1 MNPNKLG
8 SAAPGGG
15 AEKTNSAAAEQNPV
29 KNFEVGKNSEKPK
42 TGAEIFELKMHQ
54 IADRRDMIEQ
64 MKMEGKLGFDDY
76 KTKKQ
81 ALDLVETKLTKL
93 YNIYENREVNEAE
106 REKELEI
113 QNRHLEENK
122 DSLRKLSQDKEL
134 PRGEKMKLMESFS
147 ERLVESSDKIEEIK
161 KAREMDERVYQ
172 LFGGKSGE
180 AAAKTETEEKT
191 EGQTEGQTEE
201 KTEKE
206 TEGKTE
212 EKTEKEAEE
221 KTEDKSE
228 ENTEEKIENK
238 TESQTEEKAKGKSEE
253 STEKSEA
260 PEKDEES
267 KASEKKPT
275 STFSWTGGVG
285 GPMFF
290 SGGSVPT
297 IKVNETVEGGAVG
310 NGTTENSKSENGTAG
325 NTTTEN
331 GTAGSKSGEGS
342 TSGSAE
348 SAGAKTEALNV
359 TQKEVLKQAEDKFF
373 QENLKTLGGARAA
386 NGYKEMDNRN
396 FLMPL
401 KKPEANDP
409 DLASFDERNKLHN
422 ESIEK
427 MKAFEAKFDLDQIK
441 LDVGRAV
448 GTGNLA
454 KEFAFGLYRIDASR
468 NELQKIIDSKRSS
481 EEEKR
486 KAAKELEML
495 DQVKEGFLE
504 NIGSHVGEKYSNEE
518 IASVP
523 ESERKNANRYLFL
536 QKVNGMM
543 KMPYNIALAH
553 ARMALSKA
561 GKIFKK

>member
-8 SAAPGGG
+8 SVAPGGG
-15 AEKTNSAAAEQNPV
+15 AEKTGNFTAEQNPV
-29 KNFEVGKNSEKPK
+29 KNFEVEKNSEKPK

-64 MKMEGKLGFDDY
+64 MKLDGKLGFDDY

-113 QNRHLEENK
+113 QNRHLEESK
-122 DSLRKLSQDKEL
+122 DSLRNLSQDKEL
-134 PRGEKMKLMESFS
+134 PRDEKMKLMESFS
-147 ERLVESSDKIEEIK
+147 QRLVESSDKIEEIK
-161 KAREMDERVYQ
+161 KAQEMDERVYQ

-180 AAAKTETEEKT
+180 VAAKTETEEKT
-191 EGQTEGQTEE
+191 EG

-206 TEGKTE
+206 IEG
-212 EKTEKEAEE
+212 

-238 TESQTEEKAKGKSEE
+238 TESQTEEKTEE
-253 STEKSEA
+253 STDK
-260 PEKDEES
+260 S
-267 KASEKKPT
+267 KASEKKPA

-290 SGGSVPT
+290 SGGSAPT
-297 IKVNETVEGGAVG
+297 VKVNKSAEGA
-310 NGTTENSKSENGTAG
+310 
-325 NTTTEN
+325 
-331 GTAGSKSGEGS
+331 
-342 TSGSAE
+342 GSAE
-348 SAGAKTEALNV
+348 TAGAKTEALNV

-373 QENLKTLGGARAA
+373 FENLKTLGGAMAA

-401 KKPEANDP
+401 KKPEAGDL

-427 MKAFEAKFDLDQIK
+427 MKAFESKFNLDKIK
-441 LDVGRAV
+441 TDVSRAIY
-448 GTGNLA
+448 TGNA
-454 KEFAFGLYRIDASR
+454 KLEFGIGLYRIDASR
-468 NELQKIIDSKRSS
+468 NELQSIIDDKRSS
-481 EEEKR
+481 EEEKQ
-486 KAAKELEML
+486 KAMEELAML

-504 NIGSHVGEKYSNEE
+504 NIGSHTGEKYSNEE
-518 IASVP
+518 YASVP
-523 ESERKNANRYLFL
+523 ESEKKNANGYLYL
-536 QKVNGMM
+536 QKVRQEM
-543 KMPYNIALAH
+543 KNPINILRAKF
-553 ARMALSKA
+553 RIMFGNKD
-561 GKIFKK
+561 KK

>member
-15 AEKTNSAAAEQNPV
+15 AEKVNSAAAEQNPV
-29 KNFEVGKNSEKPK
+29 KNFEVEKNLEKPK

-64 MKMEGKLGFDDY
+64 MKADGKLGFDDY

-81 ALDLVETKLTKL
+81 ALDLVENKLTKL
-93 YNIYENREVNEAE
+93 YNIYENRETNEAE

-113 QNRHLEENK
+113 QNRHLEESK

-134 PRGEKMKLMESFS
+134 PRDEKMKLMESFS

-180 AAAKTETEEKT
+180 VAAKTETEEKT
-191 EGQTEGQTEE
+191 EG

-206 TEGKTE
+206 IEG
-212 EKTEKEAEE
+212 

-238 TESQTEEKAKGKSEE
+238 TESQTEEKTEE
-253 STEKSEA
+253 STDK
-260 PEKDEES
+260 S
-267 KASEKKPT
+267 KASEKKPA

-290 SGGSVPT
+290 SGGSAPT
-297 IKVNETVEGGAVG
+297 VKVNKSVEGA
-310 NGTTENSKSENGTAG
+310 
-325 NTTTEN
+325 
-331 GTAGSKSGEGS
+331 
-342 TSGSAE
+342 GSAE
-348 SAGAKTEALNV
+348 TAGAKTEALNV
-359 TQKEVLKQAEDKFF
+359 TQKEVLRQAEDKFF
-373 QENLKTLGGARAA
+373 QENLKTLGGAMAA

-409 DLASFDERNKLHN
+409 DLAYFDERNKLHN

-427 MKAFEAKFDLDQIK
+427 MKAFEKKFDLDQIK

-448 GTGNLA
+448 YTGNVA
-454 KEFAFGLYRIDASR
+454 KEFGIGLYRIDTSR
-468 NELQKIIDSKRSS
+468 NELQKIIDDKRSS
-481 EEEKR
+481 EEEKQ
-486 KAAKELEML
+486 KAMKELEML

-523 ESERKNANRYLFL
+523 ESERKNANRYLFFK
-536 QKVNGMM
+536 KVKGEMRN
-543 KMPYNIALAH
+543 PYNIALTH

-561 GKIFKK
+561 SKILKK

>member
-15 AEKTNSAAAEQNPV
+15 AEKTGNFTAEQNPV
-29 KNFEVGKNSEKPK
+29 KNFEVEKNSEKPK

-64 MKMEGKLGFDDY
+64 MKLDGKLGFDDY

-113 QNRHLEENK
+113 QNRHLEESK
-122 DSLRKLSQDKEL
+122 DSLRNLSQDKEL
-134 PRGEKMKLMESFS
+134 PRDEKIKLMESFS
-147 ERLVESSDKIEEIK
+147 QRLVESSDKIEEIK

-180 AAAKTETEEKT
+180 VAKTEGKIGGKAEDKPEEKT
-191 EGQTEGQTEE
+191 ES
-201 KTEKE
+201 
-206 TEGKTE
+206 KTE
-212 EKTEKEAEE
+212 EKPEN
-221 KTEDKSE
+221 KT
-228 ENTEEKIENK
+228 ENK
-238 TESQTEEKAKGKSEE
+238 TESQTEEKTEGKTEE
-253 STEKSEA
+253 SGEKSDA
-260 PEKDEES
+260 P
-267 KASEKKPT
+267 EKKPT
-275 STFSWTGGVG
+275 STFSWTGGMG

-290 SGGSVPT
+290 SGGSAPT
-297 IKVNETVEGGAVG
+297 VKVNKAAEGA
-310 NGTTENSKSENGTAG
+310 
-325 NTTTEN
+325 
-331 GTAGSKSGEGS
+331 
-342 TSGSAE
+342 GSAE

-373 QENLKTLGGARAA
+373 QENLKTLGGAMAA

-401 KKPEANDP
+401 KKPEAGDL

-427 MKAFEAKFDLDQIK
+427 MKAFEAKFNLDNIK
-441 LDVGRAV
+441 TDVSRAIY
-448 GTGNLA
+448 TGNA
-454 KEFAFGLYRIDASR
+454 KLEFGIGLYRIDASR
-468 NELQKIIDSKRSS
+468 NELQNIIDDKRSS
-481 EEEKR
+481 EEEKQ
-486 KAAKELEML
+486 KAIKELEML

-504 NIGSHVGEKYSNEE
+504 NIGSHTGEKYSNEE
-518 IASVP
+518 YASVP
-523 ESERKNANRYLFL
+523 ESEKKNANGYLYL
-536 QKVNGMM
+536 QKVRQEM
-543 KMPYNIALAH
+543 KNPINILRAKF
-553 ARMALSKA
+553 RIMFGNKD
-561 GKIFKK
+561 KK

>member
-15 AEKTNSAAAEQNPV
+15 AEKTGNFTAEQNPV
-29 KNFEVGKNSEKPK
+29 KNFEVEKNSEKPK

-64 MKMEGKLGFDDY
+64 MKADGKLGFDDY

-81 ALDLVETKLTKL
+81 ALDLVENKLTKL
-93 YNIYENREVNEAE
+93 YNIYENREANEAE

-113 QNRHLEENK
+113 QNRHLEEGK

-134 PRGEKMKLMESFS
+134 PRNEKMKLMESFS
-147 ERLVESSDKIEEIK
+147 QRLVESSDKIEEIR

-180 AAAKTETEEKT
+180 EKPNTETKEKAEGKSEEKT
-191 EGQTEGQTEE
+191 
-201 KTEKE
+201 KKE
-206 TEGKTE
+206 TEVKTE
-212 EKTEKEAEE
+212 EK
-221 KTEDKSE
+221 
-228 ENTEEKIENK
+228 TEEKIENK
-238 TESQTEEKAKGKSEE
+238 TESQTEEKTEGKSEE
-253 STEKSEA
+253 SSEKSEA
-260 PEKDEES
+260 PD
-267 KASEKKPT
+267 KKPT

-285 GPMFF
+285 GPMFY
-290 SGGSVPT
+290 SGASAPMV
-297 IKVNETVEGGAVG
+297 KVNKTVENSTTGNGTSENSKAG
-310 NGTTENSKSENGTAG
+310 NGTTENGTTGGKS
-325 NTTTEN
+325 
-331 GTAGSKSGEGS
+331 SEGS
-342 TSGSAE
+342 ASGSAE
-348 SAGAKTEALNV
+348 SASAKTEALNV
-359 TQKEVLKQAEDKFF
+359 TQKEVLKQAEEKFF
-373 QENLKTLGGARAA
+373 FENLKTLGGAMAA

-401 KKPEANDP
+401 KKPEAGDP

-468 NELQKIIDSKRSS
+468 NELQKIIDDKRSS
-481 EEEKR
+481 EEEKQ
-486 KAAKELEML
+486 KAMKELEML

-504 NIGSHVGEKYSNEE
+504 NIGSHTGEKYSNEE

-523 ESERKNANRYLFL
+523 ENERKNANRYLFL

-543 KMPYNIALAH
+543 KMPHNILLAH
-553 ARMALSKA
+553 ARMALTKA

>member
-64 MKMEGKLGFDDY
+64 MKLDGKLGFDDY

-81 ALDLVETKLTKL
+81 ALDLVENKLTKL
-93 YNIYENREVNEAE
+93 YNIYENREANEAE

-113 QNRHLEENK
+113 QNRHLEESK

-134 PRGEKMKLMESFS
+134 TRDEKMKLMESFS

-180 AAAKTETEEKT
+180 VAAKTETEEKV
-191 EGQTEGQTEE
+191 ERQTEGQAEGQAEE

-206 TEGKTE
+206 IEG
-212 EKTEKEAEE
+212 

-238 TESQTEEKAKGKSEE
+238 TESQTEEKTEGKTEE
-253 STEKSEA
+253 TSEKSE
-260 PEKDEES
+260 
-267 KASEKKPT
+267 ASEKKPA

-290 SGGSVPT
+290 SGGSAPT
-297 IKVNETVEGGAVG
+297 VKVNKTVENSTTGNGTSENSKAG
-310 NGTTENSKSENGTAG
+310 NGTTENGTTG
-325 NTTTEN
+325 
-331 GTAGSKSGEGS
+331 GKSGEGS
-342 TSGSAE
+342 ASGSAE
-348 SAGAKTEALNV
+348 SAGAKTETLNV
-359 TQKEVLKQAEDKFF
+359 TQKEVLKQTEDKFF
-373 QENLKTLGGARAA
+373 QENLKTLGGAMAA

-401 KKPEANDP
+401 KKPEANDA

-427 MKAFEAKFDLDQIK
+427 MKAFEKKFDLDQIK

-448 GTGNLA
+448 YTGNVA
-454 KEFAFGLYRIDASR
+454 KEFGIGLYRIDVSR

-481 EEEKR
+481 EEER
-486 KAAKELEML
+486 QKAMKELEML

-504 NIGSHVGEKYSNEE
+504 NIDSHVGEKYSNEE

-523 ESERKNANRYLFL
+523 ENERKNANRYLFL

-543 KMPYNIALAH
+543 NMPHNILLAH

-561 GKIFKK
+561 SKILKK

>member
-15 AEKTNSAAAEQNPV
+15 AEKVNIAAAEQNPV
-29 KNFEVGKNSEKPK
+29 KNFEVEKNSEKPK
-42 TGAEIFELKMHQ
+42 TGAEIFEMKMHQ

-93 YNIYENREVNEAE
+93 YDIYENRETNEAE

-147 ERLVESSDKIEEIK
+147 QRLVESSDKIEEIK

-180 AAAKTETEEKT
+180 VAAKTETEEKT
-191 EGQTEGQTEE
+191 EG

-206 TEGKTE
+206 TE
-212 EKTEKEAEE
+212 EKTEDTVEG

-238 TESQTEEKAKGKSEE
+238 TESQTEEKTEGKSEE
-253 STEKSEA
+253 SSEKSEA
-260 PEKDEES
+260 PD
-267 KASEKKPT
+267 KKPT

-285 GPMFF
+285 GPMFY
-290 SGGSVPT
+290 SGASAPT
-297 IKVNETVEGGAVG
+297 VKVNKTVENSTTG
-310 NGTTENSKSENGTAG
+310 NGTSENSKAGNGTIENGTTG
-325 NTTTEN
+325 
-331 GTAGSKSGEGS
+331 GKSSEGS
-342 TSGSAE
+342 ASGSAE

-359 TQKEVLKQAEDKFF
+359 TQKEVLKQAEEKFF
-373 QENLKTLGGARAA
+373 FENLKTLGGAMAA

-401 KKPEANDP
+401 KKPEAGDP

-468 NELQKIIDSKRSS
+468 NELQKIIDDKRSS
-481 EEEKR
+481 EEEKQ
-486 KAAKELEML
+486 KAMKELEML

-504 NIGSHVGEKYSNEE
+504 NIGSHTGEKYSNEE

-523 ESERKNANRYLFL
+523 ENERKNANRYLFL

-543 KMPYNIALAH
+543 KMPHNILLAH
-553 ARMALSKA
+553 ARMALTKA

>member
-64 MKMEGKLGFDDY
+64 MKLDGKLGFDDY

-113 QNRHLEENK
+113 QNRHLEESK
-122 DSLRKLSQDKEL
+122 DSLRNLSQDKEL
-134 PRGEKMKLMESFS
+134 PRDEKMKLMESFS

-180 AAAKTETEEKT
+180 EKPKAETEEKSEGKTEKDTEEKT
-191 EGQTEGQTEE
+191 EEKSEGNTENKDEE
-201 KTEKE
+201 KTEN
-206 TEGKTE
+206 KT
-212 EKTEKEAEE
+212 
-221 KTEDKSE
+221 
-228 ENTEEKIENK
+228 ENK

-260 PEKDEES
+260 PEK
-267 KASEKKPT
+267 KPT

-285 GPMFF
+285 GPMFY
-290 SGGSVPT
+290 SGASAPT
-297 IKVNETVEGGAVG
+297 VKVNKTVENSTTGNGTSENSKAG
-310 NGTTENSKSENGTAG
+310 NGTTENGTTGGKS
-325 NTTTEN
+325 
-331 GTAGSKSGEGS
+331 SEGS
-342 TSGSAE
+342 ASGSAE
-348 SAGAKTEALNV
+348 TAGAKTEALNV

-373 QENLKTLGGARAA
+373 QENLKTLGGAMAA

-409 DLASFDERNKLHN
+409 DFASFEERNKLHN

-427 MKAFEAKFDLDQIK
+427 MKAFEKKFDLDQIK

-448 GTGNLA
+448 YTGNVA
-454 KEFAFGLYRIDASR
+454 KEFGIGLYRIDASR
-468 NELQKIIDSKRSS
+468 NELQKIIDDKRSS
-481 EEEKR
+481 EEEKQ
-486 KAAKELEML
+486 KAIKELEML

-536 QKVNGMM
+536 QKVNGIM
-543 KMPYNIALAH
+543 KMPHNILLAH
-553 ARMALSKA
+553 ARMALTKA

>member
-15 AEKTNSAAAEQNPV
+15 AEKVNSAAAEQNPV
-29 KNFEVGKNSEKPK
+29 KNFEVEKNLEKPK

-64 MKMEGKLGFDDY
+64 MKLEGKLGFDDY

-81 ALDLVETKLTKL
+81 ALDLVENKLTKL

-113 QNRHLEENK
+113 QNRHFEESK

-134 PRGEKMKLMESFS
+134 PRDEKMKLMESFS

-180 AAAKTETEEKT
+180 VAAKTETEEKT
-191 EGQTEGQTEE
+191 EG

-206 TEGKTE
+206 IEG
-212 EKTEKEAEE
+212 

-238 TESQTEEKAKGKSEE
+238 TESQTEEKTEGKTEE
-253 STEKSEA
+253 TSEKSEA
-260 PEKDEES
+260 P
-267 KASEKKPT
+267 EKKPT

-285 GPMFF
+285 GPMFY
-290 SGGSVPT
+290 SGASAPT
-297 IKVNETVEGGAVG
+297 VKVNKTVEGGTTG
-310 NGTTENSKSENGTAG
+310 DGTSENSKAENSTAG

-331 GTAGSKSGEGS
+331 STAGGKSGEGS
-342 TSGSAE
+342 ASGSAE
-348 SAGAKTEALNV
+348 SAGAKTETLNV

-373 QENLKTLGGARAA
+373 QENLKTLGGAMAA

-409 DLASFDERNKLHN
+409 DFASFEERNKLHN

-448 GTGNLA
+448 TGNVA

-468 NELQKIIDSKRSS
+468 NELQKIIDDKRSS
-481 EEEKR
+481 EEEKQ
-486 KAAKELEML
+486 KAMQELEML
-495 DQVKEGFLE
+495 DQVKAGFLE

-523 ESERKNANRYLFL
+523 ENERKNANRYLFL
-536 QKVNGMM
+536 QKVNGIM
-543 KMPYNIALAH
+543 KMPHNIALAH
-553 ARMALSKA
+553 ARMALTKA
-561 GKIFKK
+561 SKIFKK

>member
-8 SAAPGGG
+8 NAAPGGG

-64 MKMEGKLGFDDY
+64 MKLDGKLGFDDY

-81 ALDLVETKLTKL
+81 ALDLVETKLMKL

-106 REKELEI
+106 REKELEV
-113 QNRHLEENK
+113 QNRHLEESK

-134 PRGEKMKLMESFS
+134 TRDEKMKLMESFS
-147 ERLVESSDKIEEIK
+147 GRLVESSDKIEEIK

-180 AAAKTETEEKT
+180 DKPKTETKEKT

-206 TEGKTE
+206 TEGKSE
-212 EKTEKEAEE
+212 EK
-221 KTEDKSE
+221 
-228 ENTEEKIENK
+228 TEEKIENK
-238 TESQTEEKAKGKSEE
+238 TESQTEEKTEE
-253 STEKSEA
+253 STDK
-260 PEKDEES
+260 S
-267 KASEKKPT
+267 KASEKKPA

-285 GPMFF
+285 GPMFY
-290 SGGSVPT
+290 SGASAPT
-297 IKVNETVEGGAVG
+297 VKVNKTVENSTTG
-310 NGTTENSKSENGTAG
+310 NGTSENSKAGNGTIENGTTG
-325 NTTTEN
+325 
-331 GTAGSKSGEGS
+331 GKSSEGS
-342 TSGSAE
+342 ASGSAE

-373 QENLKTLGGARAA
+373 QENLKTLGGAMAA

-427 MKAFEAKFDLDQIK
+427 MKAFEKKFDLDQIK

-448 GTGNLA
+448 YTGNVA
-454 KEFAFGLYRIDASR
+454 KEFGIGLYRIDVSR

-481 EEEKR
+481 EEEKQ
-486 KAAKELEML
+486 KAMKELEML

-536 QKVNGMM
+536 KKVKGEMRN
-543 KMPYNIALAH
+543 PYNIALTH
-553 ARMALSKA
+553 ARMALTKA

>member
-8 SAAPGGG
+8 SVAPGGG
-15 AEKTNSAAAEQNPV
+15 AEKTSNFMAEQNPV
-29 KNFEVGKNSEKPK
+29 KNFEAGKNSEKPK
-42 TGAEIFELKMHQ
+42 TGAEIFEMKMHQ
-54 IADRRDMIEQ
+54 IADRRDMIER

-93 YNIYENREVNEAE
+93 YDIYENREVNEAE

-113 QNRHLEENK
+113 QNRHLEESK
-122 DSLRKLSQDKEL
+122 DSLRNLSQDKEL
-134 PRGEKMKLMESFS
+134 PRDEKMKLMESFS
-147 ERLVESSDKIEEIK
+147 QRLVDSSERIEEIK

-180 AAAKTETEEKT
+180 AVAKTETKEKA
-191 EGQTEGQTEE
+191 EG

-206 TEGKTE
+206 T
-212 EKTEKEAEE
+212 EE

-228 ENTEEKIENK
+228 GKTENKTENK
-238 TESQTEEKAKGKSEE
+238 TESQTEEKTEGKSEE

-267 KASEKKPT
+267 KAPEKKPT
-275 STFSWTGGVG
+275 RTFAWNGGVG
-285 GPMFF
+285 GPVFY
-290 SGGSVPT
+290 SGMSAPSVK
-297 IKVNETVEGGAVG
+297 INK
-310 NGTTENSKSENGTAG
+310 TTENST
-325 NTTTEN
+325 
-331 GTAGSKSGEGS
+331 
-342 TSGSAE
+342 
-348 SAGAKTEALNV
+348 AGAKSEALNE
-359 TQKEVLKQAEDKFF
+359 TQKNVLKQAEDKFF
-373 QENLKTLGGARAA
+373 YENLKTLGGAMAA

-401 KKPEANDP
+401 KKPEAGSS

-441 LDVGRAV
+441 LDVGRALY
-448 GTGNLA
+448 TGNMKL
-454 KEFAFGLYRIDASR
+454 EFGIGLYRIDASR
-468 NELQKIIDSKRSS
+468 NELQKIIDDKRSS
-481 EEEKR
+481 EEEKQ
-486 KAAKELEML
+486 KAIKELEML
-495 DQVKEGFLE
+495 DRVKEGFVE
-504 NIGSHVGEKYSNEE
+504 NIGSHTGEKYSDEE
-518 IASVP
+518 YASVP
-523 ESERKNANRYLFL
+523 ENEKKNANGYLYL
-536 QKVNGMM
+536 KKVERMM
-543 KMPYNIALAH
+543 KLPHNILLAH

>member
-15 AEKTNSAAAEQNPV
+15 AEKTGNFTAEQNPV
-29 KNFEVGKNSEKPK
+29 KNFEVEKNSEKPK

-64 MKMEGKLGFDDY
+64 MKLDGKLGFDDY

-113 QNRHLEENK
+113 QNRHLEESK

-134 PRGEKMKLMESFS
+134 PRGEKMKLMENFS
-147 ERLVESSDKIEEIK
+147 QRLVESSDKIEEIK

-180 AAAKTETEEKT
+180 VAAKTETEEKT
-191 EGQTEGQTEE
+191 EG

-206 TEGKTE
+206 IEG
-212 EKTEKEAEE
+212 

-238 TESQTEEKAKGKSEE
+238 TESQTEEKTEGKTEE
-253 STEKSEA
+253 TSEKSEA
-260 PEKDEES
+260 P
-267 KASEKKPT
+267 EKKPT

-285 GPMFF
+285 GPMFY
-290 SGGSVPT
+290 SGASAPT
-297 IKVNETVEGGAVG
+297 VKVNKTVEGGTTG
-310 NGTTENSKSENGTAG
+310 DGTSENSKAENSTAG

-331 GTAGSKSGEGS
+331 STAGGKSGEGS
-342 TSGSAE
+342 ASGSAE
-348 SAGAKTEALNV
+348 SAGAKTETLNV

-373 QENLKTLGGARAA
+373 QENLKTLGGAMAA

-427 MKAFEAKFDLDQIK
+427 MKAFEKKFDLDQIK

-448 GTGNLA
+448 YTGNVA
-454 KEFAFGLYRIDASR
+454 KEFGIGLYRIDVSR
-468 NELQKIIDSKRSS
+468 NELQKIIDDKRSS
-481 EEEKR
+481 EEEKQ
-486 KAAKELEML
+486 KAMKELEML

-504 NIGSHVGEKYSNEE
+504 NIGSHTGEKYSNEE

-523 ESERKNANRYLFL
+523 ENERKNANRYLFL
-536 QKVNGMM
+536 QKVKGEMRN
-543 KMPYNIALAH
+543 PYNIALTH

-561 GKIFKK
+561 SKILKK

>member
-15 AEKTNSAAAEQNPV
+15 AEKTGNFTAEQNPV
-29 KNFEVGKNSEKPK
+29 KNFEVEKNSEKPK

-64 MKMEGKLGFDDY
+64 MKLDGKLGFDDY

-113 QNRHLEENK
+113 QNRHLEESK

-134 PRGEKMKLMESFS
+134 PRGEKMKLMENFS
-147 ERLVESSDKIEEIK
+147 QRLVESSDKIEEIK
-161 KAREMDERVYQ
+161 KTREMDERVYQ
-172 LFGGKSGE
+172 LFGGKSSE
-180 AAAKTETEEKT
+180 EKPKTETKEKTEGQAEKKTEKETEEKT
-191 EGQTEGQTEE
+191 EDTVEG
-201 KTEKE
+201 
-206 TEGKTE
+206 
-212 EKTEKEAEE
+212 

-238 TESQTEEKAKGKSEE
+238 TEGQTEEKTEGKSEE
-253 STEKSEA
+253 SSEKSEA
-260 PEKDEES
+260 PD
-267 KASEKKPT
+267 KKPT

-285 GPMFF
+285 GPMFY
-290 SGGSVPT
+290 SGASAPMV
-297 IKVNETVEGGAVG
+297 KVNKTVENSTTG
-310 NGTTENSKSENGTAG
+310 NGTSENSKAGNGTIENGTTG
-325 NTTTEN
+325 
-331 GTAGSKSGEGS
+331 GKSSEGS
-342 TSGSAE
+342 ASGSAE

-373 QENLKTLGGARAA
+373 QENLKTLGGAMAA

-401 KKPEANDP
+401 KKPEAGSP
-409 DLASFDERNKLHN
+409 DFASFEERNKLHN

-427 MKAFEAKFDLDQIK
+427 MKTFEKKFDLDQIK

-448 GTGNLA
+448 YTGNVA
-454 KEFAFGLYRIDASR
+454 KEFGIGLYRIDASR
-468 NELQKIIDSKRSS
+468 NELQKIIDDKRSS
-481 EEEKR
+481 EEEKQ
-486 KAAKELEML
+486 KAMKELEML

-536 QKVNGMM
+536 KKVKGEMRN
-543 KMPYNIALAH
+543 PYNIALTH

-561 GKIFKK
+561 SKILKK

>member
-15 AEKTNSAAAEQNPV
+15 AEKTGNFTAEQNPV
-29 KNFEVGKNSEKPK
+29 KNFEAEKNLEKPK

-64 MKMEGKLGFDDY
+64 MKLDGKLGFDDY

-93 YNIYENREVNEAE
+93 YNIYENRETNEAE

-113 QNRHLEENK
+113 QNRHLEESK

-134 PRGEKMKLMESFS
+134 PRDEKMKLMESFS
-147 ERLVESSDKIEEIK
+147 QRLVDSTDKIEEIK

-180 AAAKTETEEKT
+180 AAKTESKT
-191 EGQTEGQTEE
+191 EGKSEGKTEG
-201 KTEKE
+201 KTED
-206 TEGKTE
+206 KTE
-212 EKTEKEAEE
+212 EKTENKTGNKTESQAEE
-221 KTEDKSE
+221 KTE
-228 ENTEEKIENK
+228 
-238 TESQTEEKAKGKSEE
+238 GKSEE

-260 PEKDEES
+260 P
-267 KASEKKPT
+267 EKKPT

-285 GPMFF
+285 GPMFY
-290 SGGSVPT
+290 SGMGAPSVK
-297 IKVNETVEGGAVG
+297 INK
-310 NGTTENSKSENGTAG
+310 TTENATGSSEPTG
-325 NTTTEN
+325 NNE
-331 GTAGSKSGEGS
+331 GIGGGSSERTGNSGEG
-342 TSGSAE
+342 TVSGSVE
-348 SAGAKTEALNV
+348 STGAKSEALNEV
-359 TQKEVLKQAEDKFF
+359 QKNVLKQAEEKFF
-373 QENLKTLGGARAA
+373 QENLKTLGGAMAA

-409 DLASFDERNKLHN
+409 DFASFEERNKLHN

-427 MKAFEAKFDLDQIK
+427 MKAFEKKFDLDQIK

-468 NELQKIIDSKRSS
+468 NELQKIIDDKRSS
-481 EEEKR
+481 EEEKQ
-486 KAAKELEML
+486 KAMKELEML

-504 NIGSHVGEKYSNEE
+504 NIGSHTGEKYSNEE

-523 ESERKNANRYLFL
+523 ENERKNANRYLFL

-543 KMPYNIALAH
+543 KMPHNILLAH
-553 ARMALSKA
+553 ARMALTKA

>member
-15 AEKTNSAAAEQNPV
+15 AEKTGNFTAEQNPV
-29 KNFEVGKNSEKPK
+29 KNFEVEKNSEKPK

-147 ERLVESSDKIEEIK
+147 QRLVESSDKIEEIK

-172 LFGGKSGE
+172 LFGGKSSE
-180 AAAKTETEEKT
+180 EKPKTETKEKTEGQAEKKTEKETEEKT
-191 EGQTEGQTEE
+191 EDTVEG
-201 KTEKE
+201 
-206 TEGKTE
+206 
-212 EKTEKEAEE
+212 

-238 TESQTEEKAKGKSEE
+238 TESQTEEKTEE
-253 STEKSEA
+253 LTDK
-260 PEKDEES
+260 S
-267 KASEKKPT
+267 KASEKKPA

-290 SGGSVPT
+290 SGGSAPT
-297 IKVNETVEGGAVG
+297 VKVNKTVENSTTG
-310 NGTTENSKSENGTAG
+310 NGTPENSTTENATAG
-325 NTTTEN
+325 NGTTEN
-331 GTAGSKSGEGS
+331 GTAGGKSGEGS
-342 TSGSAE
+342 ASGSAE

-373 QENLKTLGGARAA
+373 QENLKTLGGAMAA

-401 KKPEANDP
+401 KKPEAGSP

-427 MKAFEAKFDLDQIK
+427 MKTFEKKFDLDQIK

-448 GTGNLA
+448 YTGNVA
-454 KEFAFGLYRIDASR
+454 KEFGIGLYRIDTSR
-468 NELQKIIDSKRSS
+468 NELQKIIDDKRSS
-481 EEEKR
+481 EEER
-486 KAAKELEML
+486 QKAMKELEML

-504 NIGSHVGEKYSNEE
+504 NIGSHTGEKYSNEE

-536 QKVNGMM
+536 QKVNGIM
-543 KMPYNIALAH
+543 KMPHNILLAH
-553 ARMALSKA
+553 ARMALTKA

>member
-15 AEKTNSAAAEQNPV
+15 AEKTGNFTAEQNPV
-29 KNFEVGKNSEKPK
+29 KNFEVEKNSEKPK

-147 ERLVESSDKIEEIK
+147 QRLVESSDKIEEIK

-172 LFGGKSGE
+172 LFGGKSSE
-180 AAAKTETEEKT
+180 EKPKTETKEKTEGQAEKKTEKETEEKT
-191 EGQTEGQTEE
+191 EDTVEG
-201 KTEKE
+201 
-206 TEGKTE
+206 
-212 EKTEKEAEE
+212 

-238 TESQTEEKAKGKSEE
+238 TESQTEEKTEGKSEE
-253 STEKSEA
+253 SSEKSEA
-260 PEKDEES
+260 PD
-267 KASEKKPT
+267 KKPT

-285 GPMFF
+285 GPMFY
-290 SGGSVPT
+290 SGASAPMV
-297 IKVNETVEGGAVG
+297 KVNKTVENSTTG
-310 NGTTENSKSENGTAG
+310 NGTSENSKAENSTAG

-331 GTAGSKSGEGS
+331 STAGGKSGEGS
-342 TSGSAE
+342 ASGSAE

-373 QENLKTLGGARAA
+373 QENLKTLGGAMAA

-401 KKPEANDP
+401 KKPEAGSP

-427 MKAFEAKFDLDQIK
+427 MKAFEKKFDLDKIK

-448 GTGNLA
+448 YTGNVA
-454 KEFAFGLYRIDASR
+454 KEFGIGLYRIDASR
-468 NELQKIIDSKRSS
+468 NELQKIIDDKRSS
-481 EEEKR
+481 EEEKQ
-486 KAAKELEML
+486 KAMKELEML

-523 ESERKNANRYLFL
+523 ENERKNANRYLFL
-536 QKVNGMM
+536 KKVKGEMRN
-543 KMPYNIALAH
+543 PYNIALTH

-561 GKIFKK
+561 SKIIKK

>member
-15 AEKTNSAAAEQNPV
+15 AEKTGNFTAEQNPV
-29 KNFEVGKNSEKPK
+29 KNFEVEKNSEKPK

-64 MKMEGKLGFDDY
+64 MKLDGKLGFDDY

-113 QNRHLEENK
+113 QNRHLEESK

-134 PRGEKMKLMESFS
+134 PRGEKMKLMENFS
-147 ERLVESSDKIEEIK
+147 QRLVESSDKIEEIK

-180 AAAKTETEEKT
+180 VAAKTETEEKT
-191 EGQTEGQTEE
+191 EG

-206 TEGKTE
+206 IEG
-212 EKTEKEAEE
+212 

-238 TESQTEEKAKGKSEE
+238 TDSQTEEKTEE
-253 STEKSEA
+253 STDK
-260 PEKDEES
+260 S
-267 KASEKKPT
+267 KASEKKPA

-290 SGGSVPT
+290 SGGSAPT
-297 IKVNETVEGGAVG
+297 VKVNKSVEGA
-310 NGTTENSKSENGTAG
+310 
-325 NTTTEN
+325 
-331 GTAGSKSGEGS
+331 
-342 TSGSAE
+342 GSAE
-348 SAGAKTEALNV
+348 TAGAKTEALNV

-373 QENLKTLGGARAA
+373 QENLKTLGGAMAA

-427 MKAFEAKFDLDQIK
+427 MKAFEKKFDLDQIK

-448 GTGNLA
+448 YTGNVA
-454 KEFAFGLYRIDASR
+454 KEFGIGLYRIDVSR

-481 EEEKR
+481 EEEKQ
-486 KAAKELEML
+486 KAMKELEML

-536 QKVNGMM
+536 KKVKGEMRN
-543 KMPYNIALAH
+543 PYNIALTH

-561 GKIFKK
+561 SKILKK

>member
-15 AEKTNSAAAEQNPV
+15 AEKTGNFTAEQNPV
-29 KNFEVGKNSEKPK
+29 KNFEVEKNSEKPK
-42 TGAEIFELKMHQ
+42 TGAEIFEMKMHQ

-64 MKMEGKLGFDDY
+64 MKLEGKLGFDDY

-81 ALDLVETKLTKL
+81 ALDLVENKLTKL

-113 QNRHLEENK
+113 QNRHFEESK

-147 ERLVESSDKIEEIK
+147 QRLVESSDKIEEIK

-191 EGQTEGQTEE
+191 EG
-201 KTEKE
+201 
-206 TEGKTE
+206 
-212 EKTEKEAEE
+212 KTEKEAEE

-228 ENTEEKIENK
+228 EKTEEKIENK
-238 TESQTEEKAKGKSEE
+238 TESQTEES
-253 STEKSEA
+253 SEKSEA
-260 PEKDEES
+260 P
-267 KASEKKPT
+267 EKKPT

-285 GPMFF
+285 GPMFY
-290 SGGSVPT
+290 SGGNVPSVK
-297 IKVNETVEGGAVG
+297 INK
-310 NGTTENSKSENGTAG
+310 
-325 NTTTEN
+325 TTEN
-331 GTAGSKSGEGS
+331 GTGSGESTGNSEGVGSGSSERTGTSGEGVAPGSVES
-342 TSGSAE
+342 TGVKS
-348 SAGAKTEALNV
+348 EALNEA
-359 TQKEVLKQAEDKFF
+359 QKNVLKQAEDKFF
-373 QENLKTLGGARAA
+373 QENLKTLGGAMAA

-401 KKPEANDP
+401 KKPEANSP

-427 MKAFEAKFDLDQIK
+427 MKAFEKKFDLGQIK

-448 GTGNLA
+448 YTGNVGR
-454 KEFAFGLYRIDASR
+454 EFGIGLYRIDASR
-468 NELQKIIDSKRSS
+468 NELQKIIDDKRSS
-481 EEEKR
+481 EEEKQ
-486 KAAKELEML
+486 KAIKELEML

-536 QKVNGMM
+536 QKVNGIM
-543 KMPYNIALAH
+543 KMPHNILLAH
-553 ARMALSKA
+553 ARMALTKA

>member
-15 AEKTNSAAAEQNPV
+15 AEKVNSAAAEQNPV
-29 KNFEVGKNSEKPK
+29 KNFEAEKNSEKPK
-42 TGAEIFELKMHQ
+42 TGAEIFEMKMHQ

-147 ERLVESSDKIEEIK
+147 QRLVESSDKIEEIK

-172 LFGGKSGE
+172 LFGGKSSE
-180 AAAKTETEEKT
+180 EKPKTETKEKTEGQAEKKTEKETEEKT
-191 EGQTEGQTEE
+191 EDTVEG
-201 KTEKE
+201 
-206 TEGKTE
+206 
-212 EKTEKEAEE
+212 

-238 TESQTEEKAKGKSEE
+238 TESQTEES
-253 STEKSEA
+253 SEKSEA
-260 PEKDEES
+260 P
-267 KASEKKPT
+267 EKKPT

-285 GPMFF
+285 GPMFY
-290 SGGSVPT
+290 SGASAPT
-297 IKVNETVEGGAVG
+297 VKVNKTVEGGTTG
-310 NGTTENSKSENGTAG
+310 DGTSENSKAENSTAG

-331 GTAGSKSGEGS
+331 STAGGKSGEGS
-342 TSGSAE
+342 ASGSAE

-373 QENLKTLGGARAA
+373 QENLKTLGGAMAA

-401 KKPEANDP
+401 KKPEAGSP

-427 MKAFEAKFDLDQIK
+427 MKAFEKKFDLDQIK

-448 GTGNLA
+448 YTGNVA
-454 KEFAFGLYRIDASR
+454 KEFGIGLYRIDVSR

-481 EEEKR
+481 EEEKQ
-486 KAAKELEML
+486 KAMKELEML

-536 QKVNGMM
+536 KKVKGEMRN
-543 KMPYNIALAH
+543 PYNIALTH
-553 ARMALSKA
+553 ARMALTKA
-561 GKIFKK
+561 SKIFKK

>member
-8 SAAPGGG
+8 SAAPGVG

-29 KNFEVGKNSEKPK
+29 KNFEVEKNSEKPK

-147 ERLVESSDKIEEIK
+147 QRLVESSDKIEEIK

-172 LFGGKSGE
+172 LFGGKSSE
-180 AAAKTETEEKT
+180 EKPKTETKEKTEGQAEKKTEKETEEKT
-191 EGQTEGQTEE
+191 EDTVEG
-201 KTEKE
+201 
-206 TEGKTE
+206 
-212 EKTEKEAEE
+212 

-238 TESQTEEKAKGKSEE
+238 TESQTEEKTEGKSEE
-253 STEKSEA
+253 SSEKSEA
-260 PEKDEES
+260 PD
-267 KASEKKPT
+267 KKPT

-285 GPMFF
+285 GPMFY
-290 SGGSVPT
+290 SGASAPMV
-297 IKVNETVEGGAVG
+297 KVNKTVENSTTG
-310 NGTTENSKSENGTAG
+310 NGTSENSKAENSTAG

-331 GTAGSKSGEGS
+331 STAGGKSGEGS
-342 TSGSAE
+342 ASGSAE

-373 QENLKTLGGARAA
+373 QENLKTLGGAMAA

-401 KKPEANDP
+401 KKPEAGSP

-427 MKAFEAKFDLDQIK
+427 MKAFEKKFDLDKIK

-448 GTGNLA
+448 YTGNVA
-454 KEFAFGLYRIDASR
+454 KEFGIGLYRIDASR
-468 NELQKIIDSKRSS
+468 NELQKIIDDKRSS
-481 EEEKR
+481 EEEKQ
-486 KAAKELEML
+486 KAMKELEML

-523 ESERKNANRYLFL
+523 ENERKNANRYLFL
-536 QKVNGMM
+536 KKVKGEMRN
-543 KMPYNIALAH
+543 PYNIALTH

-561 GKIFKK
+561 SKIIKK

>member
-15 AEKTNSAAAEQNPV
+15 AEKVNSAAAEQNPV
-29 KNFEVGKNSEKPK
+29 KNFEVEKNSEKPK
-42 TGAEIFELKMHQ
+42 TGAEIFEMKMHQ

-64 MKMEGKLGFDDY
+64 MRMEGKLGFDDY

-93 YNIYENREVNEAE
+93 YNIYENRDVNEAE

-113 QNRHLEENK
+113 QNRHLEESK
-122 DSLRKLSQDKEL
+122 DSLKKLSQDKEL
-134 PRGEKMKLMESFS
+134 TRDEKMKLIESFS
-147 ERLVESSDKIEEIK
+147 QRLVDSTDKIEEIK

-180 AAAKTETEEKT
+180 AAKTETEEKT
-191 EGQTEGQTEE
+191 EG

-206 TEGKTE
+206 IEG
-212 EKTEKEAEE
+212 

-238 TESQTEEKAKGKSEE
+238 TESQTEEKSEDKSEE

-260 PEKDEES
+260 TEKDEES

-290 SGGSVPT
+290 SGGSTPSVK
-297 IKVNETVEGGAVG
+297 INK
-310 NGTTENSKSENGTAG
+310 
-325 NTTTEN
+325 TTEN
-331 GTAGSKSGEGS
+331 GMAGSESTSNSERTGNSGEGTTPGSVES
-342 TSGSAE
+342 T
-348 SAGAKTEALNV
+348 GAKSEALNEA
-359 TQKEVLKQAEDKFF
+359 QKNVLKQAEEKFF
-373 QENLKTLGGARAA
+373 FENLKTLGGAMAA

-401 KKPEANDP
+401 KKPEAGDP

-468 NELQKIIDSKRSS
+468 NELQKIIDDKRSS
-481 EEEKR
+481 EEEKQ
-486 KAAKELEML
+486 KAMKELAML

-523 ESERKNANRYLFL
+523 ENERKNANRYLFL

>member
-8 SAAPGGG
+8 SAAPMGG
-15 AEKTNSAAAEQNPV
+15 AEKINNSTAEQNPV
-29 KNFEVGKNSEKPK
+29 KNFEAEKNSEKPK
-42 TGAEIFELKMHQ
+42 TGAEIFEMKMHQ

-93 YNIYENREVNEAE
+93 YDIYENRETNEAE

-113 QNRHLEENK
+113 QNRHLEESK
-122 DSLRKLSQDKEL
+122 DSLRNLSQDEEL
-134 PRGEKMKLMESFS
+134 PRDEKMKLMESFS
-147 ERLVESSDKIEEIK
+147 QRLVDSTDKIEEIK

-180 AAAKTETEEKT
+180 VAAKTETEEKT
-191 EGQTEGQTEE
+191 EG

-206 TEGKTE
+206 IEG
-212 EKTEKEAEE
+212 

-238 TESQTEEKAKGKSEE
+238 TESQTEEKTEGKTEE
-253 STEKSEA
+253 TSEKSEA
-260 PEKDEES
+260 P
-267 KASEKKPT
+267 EKKPT

-285 GPMFF
+285 GPMFY
-290 SGGSVPT
+290 SGASAPT
-297 IKVNETVEGGAVG
+297 VKVNRTVEGGTTGNGTSENSTTENATAG
-310 NGTTENSKSENGTAG
+310 NGTTENGTTG
-325 NTTTEN
+325 
-331 GTAGSKSGEGS
+331 GKPGEGS
-342 TSGSAE
+342 VSGSAE
-348 SAGAKTEALNV
+348 SAGAKTEVLNEA
-359 TQKEVLKQAEDKFF
+359 QKNVLKQAEEKFF
-373 QENLKTLGGARAA
+373 QENLKTLGGAMAA

-396 FLMPL
+396 FLMSL

-409 DLASFDERNKLHN
+409 DFASFEERNKLHN

-427 MKAFEAKFDLDQIK
+427 MKAFEKKFDLDQIK

-448 GTGNLA
+448 YTGNVA
-454 KEFAFGLYRIDASR
+454 KEFGIGLYRIDTSR
-468 NELQKIIDSKRSS
+468 NELQKIINDKRSS
-481 EEEKR
+481 EEER
-486 KAAKELEML
+486 QKAMKELEML

-504 NIGSHVGEKYSNEE
+504 NIGSHTGEKYSNEE

-523 ESERKNANRYLFL
+523 ENERKNANRYLFL

-543 KMPYNIALAH
+543 KMPHNILLAH

-561 GKIFKK
+561 SKILKK

>member
-15 AEKTNSAAAEQNPV
+15 AEKVNSAAAEQNPV
-29 KNFEVGKNSEKPK
+29 KNFEVEKNLEKPK

-64 MKMEGKLGFDDY
+64 MKLEGKLGFDDY

-81 ALDLVETKLTKL
+81 ALDLVENKLTKL

-113 QNRHLEENK
+113 QNRHFEESK

-134 PRGEKMKLMESFS
+134 PRNEKMKLMESFS
-147 ERLVESSDKIEEIK
+147 QRLVESSDKIEEIK

-180 AAAKTETEEKT
+180 EKPKTETKEKTEGQAEKKTEKETEEKT
-191 EGQTEGQTEE
+191 EDTVEG
-201 KTEKE
+201 
-206 TEGKTE
+206 
-212 EKTEKEAEE
+212 

-238 TESQTEEKAKGKSEE
+238 TESQTEEKTEGKTEE
-253 STEKSEA
+253 SSEKSEA
-260 PEKDEES
+260 P
-267 KASEKKPT
+267 EKKPT
-275 STFSWTGGVG
+275 STFSWPGGVG
-285 GPMFF
+285 GPMFY
-290 SGGSVPT
+290 SGASAPT
-297 IKVNETVEGGAVG
+297 VKVNKTVENSTTGNGTSENSKAG
-310 NGTTENSKSENGTAG
+310 NGTTENGTTGGKS
-325 NTTTEN
+325 
-331 GTAGSKSGEGS
+331 SEGS
-342 TSGSAE
+342 ASGSAE
-348 SAGAKTEALNV
+348 SAGTKTEALNV
-359 TQKEVLKQAEDKFF
+359 AQKEVLKQAEEKFF
-373 QENLKTLGGARAA
+373 QENLKTLGGAMAA

-401 KKPEANDP
+401 KKPEANSP

-427 MKAFEAKFDLDQIK
+427 MKAFEKKFDLDQIK

-448 GTGNLA
+448 YTGNVA
-454 KEFAFGLYRIDASR
+454 KEFGIGLYRIDVSR

-481 EEEKR
+481 EEEKQ
-486 KAAKELEML
+486 KAMKELEML

-536 QKVNGMM
+536 KKVKGEMRN
-543 KMPYNIALAH
+543 PYNIALTH

-561 GKIFKK
+561 SKILKK

>member
-15 AEKTNSAAAEQNPV
+15 AEKVNSAAAEQNPV
-29 KNFEVGKNSEKPK
+29 KNFEVEKNLEKPK

-93 YNIYENREVNEAE
+93 YNIYENREVNESE
-106 REKELEI
+106 HEKELEF
-113 QNRHLEENK
+113 QNIVLKRAKN
-122 DSLRKLSQDKEL
+122 SLRDLSQDKEM
-134 PRGEKMKLMESFS
+134 PREEKMKLMEKFS
-147 ERLVESSDKIEEIK
+147 QRLVESSDKIEEIK

-180 AAAKTETEEKT
+180 VAAKTETEEKT
-191 EGQTEGQTEE
+191 EG

-206 TEGKTE
+206 IEG
-212 EKTEKEAEE
+212 

-238 TESQTEEKAKGKSEE
+238 TESQTEEKTEE
-253 STEKSEA
+253 STDK
-260 PEKDEES
+260 S
-267 KASEKKPT
+267 KASEKKPA

-285 GPMFF
+285 GPMFY
-290 SGGSVPT
+290 SGASAPT
-297 IKVNETVEGGAVG
+297 VKVNKTVENSTTG
-310 NGTTENSKSENGTAG
+310 NGTSENSKAGNGTIENGTTG
-325 NTTTEN
+325 
-331 GTAGSKSGEGS
+331 GKSSEGS
-342 TSGSAE
+342 ASGSAE

-373 QENLKTLGGARAA
+373 QENLKTLGGAMAA

-401 KKPEANDP
+401 KKPEAGDP

-454 KEFAFGLYRIDASR
+454 KEFAFGLYCIDASR
-468 NELQKIIDSKRSS
+468 NELQKIIDDKRSS
-481 EEEKR
+481 EEEKQ
-486 KAAKELEML
+486 KAMKELEML

-504 NIGSHVGEKYSNEE
+504 NIGSHTGEKYSNEE

-523 ESERKNANRYLFL
+523 ENERKNANRYLFL

-543 KMPYNIALAH
+543 KMPHNILLAH
-553 ARMALSKA
+553 ARMALTKA

>member
-15 AEKTNSAAAEQNPV
+15 AEKTGNFTAEQNPV
-29 KNFEVGKNSEKPK
+29 KNFEVEKNSEKPK

-64 MKMEGKLGFDDY
+64 MKMDGKLGFDDY

-113 QNRHLEENK
+113 QNRHLEESK

-134 PRGEKMKLMESFS
+134 PRNEKMKLMENFS
-147 ERLVESSDKIEEIK
+147 QRLVESSDKIEEIK

-191 EGQTEGQTEE
+191 EAETKEKTEGQTEK

-206 TEGKTE
+206 TE
-212 EKTEKEAEE
+212 EKTEDTVEG

-238 TESQTEEKAKGKSEE
+238 TESQTEEKTEGKSEE
-253 STEKSEA
+253 SSEKSEA
-260 PEKDEES
+260 PD
-267 KASEKKPT
+267 KKPT
-275 STFSWTGGVG
+275 SAFSWTGGVG

-290 SGGSVPT
+290 SGGSAPT
-297 IKVNETVEGGAVG
+297 VKVNKTVESGTTG
-310 NGTTENSKSENGTAG
+310 NGTPENGKAENSTAG

-331 GTAGSKSGEGS
+331 GTTGGKSSEGS
-342 TSGSAE
+342 ASGSAE
-348 SAGAKTEALNV
+348 SAGAKTETLNV

-373 QENLKTLGGARAA
+373 QENLKTLGGAMAA

-409 DLASFDERNKLHN
+409 DFASFEERNKLHN

-427 MKAFEAKFDLDQIK
+427 MKAFEKKFDLDQIK

-448 GTGNLA
+448 YTGNVA
-454 KEFAFGLYRIDASR
+454 KEFGIGLYRIDVSR

-481 EEEKR
+481 EEEKQ
-486 KAAKELEML
+486 KAMKELEML

-536 QKVNGMM
+536 KKVKGEMRN
-543 KMPYNIALAH
+543 PYNIALTH
-553 ARMALSKA
+553 ARMALNKASK
-561 GKIFKK
+561 ILKK

>member
-8 SAAPGGG
+8 SAAPVGG
-15 AEKTNSAAAEQNPV
+15 AEKTSNFTAEQNPV
-29 KNFEVGKNSEKPK
+29 KNFEAEKNSEKPK
-42 TGAEIFELKMHQ
+42 TGAEIFEMKMHQ

-147 ERLVESSDKIEEIK
+147 QRLVESSDKIEEIK

-172 LFGGKSGE
+172 LFGGKPSE
-180 AAAKTETEEKT
+180 EKPKTETKEKTEGQAEKKTEKETEEKT
-191 EGQTEGQTEE
+191 EDTVEG
-201 KTEKE
+201 
-206 TEGKTE
+206 
-212 EKTEKEAEE
+212 

-238 TESQTEEKAKGKSEE
+238 TESQTEEKTEGK
-253 STEKSEA
+253 TDKSEA
-260 PEKDEES
+260 P
-267 KASEKKPT
+267 EKKPT

-285 GPMFF
+285 GPMFY
-290 SGGSVPT
+290 SGASAPMV
-297 IKVNETVEGGAVG
+297 KVNKTVENSTTG
-310 NGTTENSKSENGTAG
+310 NGTSENSKAENSTAG

-331 GTAGSKSGEGS
+331 STAGGKSGEGS
-342 TSGSAE
+342 ASGSAE
-348 SAGAKTEALNV
+348 SAGAKTETLNV
-359 TQKEVLKQAEDKFF
+359 TQKEVLKQAEDKIF
-373 QENLKTLGGARAA
+373 QENLKTLGGAMAA

-427 MKAFEAKFDLDQIK
+427 MKAFEKKFDLDQIK

-448 GTGNLA
+448 YTGNVA
-454 KEFAFGLYRIDASR
+454 KEFGIGLYRIDVSR

-481 EEEKR
+481 EEEKQ
-486 KAAKELEML
+486 KAMKELEML

-536 QKVNGMM
+536 QKVKGEMRN
-543 KMPYNIALAH
+543 PYNIALTH

-561 GKIFKK
+561 SKILKK

>member
-8 SAAPGGG
+8 SAAPMGG
-15 AEKTNSAAAEQNPV
+15 AEKINNSTAEQNPV
-29 KNFEVGKNSEKPK
+29 KNFEAEKNLEKPK
-42 TGAEIFELKMHQ
+42 TGAEIFEMKMHQ

-93 YNIYENREVNEAE
+93 YDIYENRETNEAE

-113 QNRHLEENK
+113 QNRHFEESK

-134 PRGEKMKLMESFS
+134 PRNEKMKLMESFS
-147 ERLVESSDKIEEIK
+147 QRLVESSDKIEEIK

-180 AAAKTETEEKT
+180 DKPKTETKEKT

-206 TEGKTE
+206 TEGKSE
-212 EKTEKEAEE
+212 EK
-221 KTEDKSE
+221 
-228 ENTEEKIENK
+228 TEEKIENK
-238 TESQTEEKAKGKSEE
+238 TESQTEEKTEE
-253 STEKSEA
+253 STDK
-260 PEKDEES
+260 S
-267 KASEKKPT
+267 KASEKKPA

-285 GPMFF
+285 GPMFY
-290 SGGSVPT
+290 SGASAPT
-297 IKVNETVEGGAVG
+297 VKVNKTVENSTTG
-310 NGTTENSKSENGTAG
+310 NGTSENSKAGNGTIENGTTG
-325 NTTTEN
+325 
-331 GTAGSKSGEGS
+331 GKSSEGS
-342 TSGSAE
+342 ASGSAE

-373 QENLKTLGGARAA
+373 QENLKTLGGAMAA

-427 MKAFEAKFDLDQIK
+427 MKAFEKKFDLDQIK

-448 GTGNLA
+448 YTGNVA
-454 KEFAFGLYRIDASR
+454 KEFGIGLYRIDVSR

-481 EEEKR
+481 EEEKQ
-486 KAAKELEML
+486 KAMKELEML

-536 QKVNGMM
+536 KKVKGEMRN
-543 KMPYNIALAH
+543 PYNIALTH

-561 GKIFKK
+561 SKILKK

>member
-15 AEKTNSAAAEQNPV
+15 AEKINNPTAEQNPV
-29 KNFEVGKNSEKPK
+29 KNFEVEKNSEKPK
-42 TGAEIFELKMHQ
+42 TGAEIFEMKMHQ

-93 YNIYENREVNEAE
+93 YDIYENREANEAE

-113 QNRHLEENK
+113 QNRHLEESK
-122 DSLRKLSQDKEL
+122 DSLRNLSQDKEL
-134 PRGEKMKLMESFS
+134 PRDEKMKLMESFS
-147 ERLVESSDKIEEIK
+147 QRLVDSSDKIEEIK

-180 AAAKTETEEKT
+180 EKPKAETEVKS
-191 EGQTEGQTEE
+191 EG

-206 TEGKTE
+206 VEGKTE
-212 EKTEKEAEE
+212 DKT
-221 KTEDKSE
+221 
-228 ENTEEKIENK
+228 ENK
-238 TESQTEEKAKGKSEE
+238 TESQTEEKTEGQTEENTEGKSEE
-253 STEKSEA
+253 STEKTEA
-260 PEKDEES
+260 PVKDEES
-267 KASEKKPT
+267 KTMEKKPT

-290 SGGSVPT
+290 SGGSAPSVK
-297 IKVNETVEGGAVG
+297 INK
-310 NGTTENSKSENGTAG
+310 TTENSTDSGESTGNNEGIGGGNSERTG
-325 NTTTEN
+325 N
-331 GTAGSKSGEGS
+331 SGEGTVPGSVES
-342 TSGSAE
+342 T
-348 SAGAKTEALNV
+348 GAKSEALNEA
-359 TQKEVLKQAEDKFF
+359 QKNVLKQAEDKFF
-373 QENLKTLGGARAA
+373 FENLKTLGGAMAA

-401 KKPEANDP
+401 KKPEAGSP

-427 MKAFEAKFDLDQIK
+427 MKVFEAKFDLDQIK

-448 GTGNLA
+448 YNGNMG

-468 NELQKIIDSKRSS
+468 NELQKIIDDKRSS
-481 EEEKR
+481 EEEKQ
-486 KAAKELEML
+486 KAMEELAML

-536 QKVNGMM
+536 QKVNGIM
-543 KMPYNIALAH
+543 KMPHNIALAH
-553 ARMALSKA
+553 ARMALTKA
-561 GKIFKK
+561 SKIFKK